1 MGFCLPYP
9 LEEEKILK
17 TTESHIGGGCLLFT
31 TPIGRSMADHAGQ
44 DTVERLGSRDLNLDG
59 EIINLAIVGSSRFYD
74 FMVFEIAVESWVDNN
89 GYPDMIIVG
98 GASGVDYMAERWA
111 DNNSVP
117 IAVFTEEWGDPN
129 RSLIDRGR
137 AEAANSLTE
146 KILGGAS
153 HILAMPSPTSKWT
166 RIVIEQAASRGIPTD
181 VHEVE

>member
-1 MGFCLPYP
+1 MFSTP
-9 LEEEKILK
+9 LR
-17 TTESHIGGGCLLFT
+17 
-31 TPIGRSMADHAGQ
+31 PIMAGPAGQ

-74 FMVFEIAVESWVDNN
+74 FMVFEGAIESWVEEN

-117 IAVFTEEWGDPN
+117 LAVFTEEWSDPN
-129 RSLIDRGR
+129 RSLVDRGR
-137 AEAANSLTE
+137 TEAANTLTE
-146 KILGGAS
+146 KILSGAS

-166 RIVIEQAASRGIPTD
+166 RIVIEQATSRGIPTD

>member
-1 MGFCLPYP
+1 MF
-9 LEEEKILK
+9 
-17 TTESHIGGGCLLFT
+17 S
-31 TPIGRSMADHAGQ
+31 TPFRPIMAGPAGQ

-74 FMVFEIAVESWVDNN
+74 FMVFEGVVESWVEEN

-117 IAVFTEEWGDPN
+117 LAVFTEEWSDPN
-129 RSLIDRGR
+129 RSLVDRGR
-137 AEAANSLTE
+137 TEAANTLTE
-146 KILGGAS
+146 KILSGAS

-166 RIVIEQAASRGIPTD
+166 RIVIEQATSRGIPTD

>member
-1 MGFCLPYP
+1 
-9 LEEEKILK
+9 
-17 TTESHIGGGCLLFT
+17 
-31 TPIGRSMADHAGQ
+31 
-44 DTVERLGSRDLNLDG
+44 
-59 EIINLAIVGSSRFYD
+59 
-74 FMVFEIAVESWVDNN
+74 MVFEGAIEYWVDKN
-89 GYPDMIIVG
+89 GYPDLIIVG

-117 IAVFTEEWGDPN
+117 IAVFSEEWGDST

-137 AEAANSLTE
+137 GEAPNTLTE
-146 KILGGAS
+146 KILSGAS

>member
-1 MGFCLPYP
+1 
-9 LEEEKILK
+9 
-17 TTESHIGGGCLLFT
+17 
-31 TPIGRSMADHAGQ
+31 MAEPVGQ

-74 FMVFEIAVESWVDNN
+74 FMVFEGAVESWVEEN

-117 IAVFTEEWGDPN
+117 LAVFTEEWSDPN
-129 RSLIDRGR
+129 RSLVDRGR
-137 AEAANSLTE
+137 TEAANTLTE
-146 KILGGAS
+146 KILRGAS

-166 RIVIEQAASRGIPTD
+166 RIVIEQATSRGIPTN

>member
-1 MGFCLPYP
+1 MF
-9 LEEEKILK
+9 
-17 TTESHIGGGCLLFT
+17 S
-31 TPIGRSMADHAGQ
+31 TPFRSIMAGPAGQ

-74 FMVFEIAVESWVDNN
+74 FMAFEEAVESWVEEN

-111 DNNSVP
+111 DNNSIP
-117 IAVFTEEWGDPN
+117 IAVFTEEWSDPT
-129 RSLIDRGR
+129 RSLVDRGR
-137 AEAANSLTE
+137 AEAPNTLTE
-146 KILGGAS
+146 KILKGAS

-166 RIVIEQAASRGIPTD
+166 RVVIDQASSRGIPTI

>member
-1 MGFCLPYP
+1 
-9 LEEEKILK
+9 
-17 TTESHIGGGCLLFT
+17 
-31 TPIGRSMADHAGQ
+31 MAGTSGQ
-44 DTVERLGSRDLNLDG
+44 DTVERLGSQDLNRDG

-74 FMVFEIAVESWVDNN
+74 FMIFEGTVESWIDEN

-117 IAVFTEEWGDPN
+117 IAVFAEEWGNPT
-129 RSLIDRGR
+129 RSLVDTGR
-137 AEAANSLTE
+137 AEAPNTLTE

-166 RIVIEQAASRGIPTD
+166 RIVIDRASSMGIPTT
-181 VHEVE
+181 VLEVD